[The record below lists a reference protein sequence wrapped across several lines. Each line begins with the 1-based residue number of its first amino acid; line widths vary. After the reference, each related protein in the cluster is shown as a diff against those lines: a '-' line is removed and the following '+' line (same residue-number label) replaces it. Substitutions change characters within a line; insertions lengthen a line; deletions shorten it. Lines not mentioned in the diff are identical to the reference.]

1 MTAYLRPTAPIAA
14 DVLLPADP
22 GLAMALAQ
30 RVTANPVMANH
41 NHGLWGYSGRT
52 DAGGEL
58 SVQST
63 GIGAP
68 SAAAV
73 LAELQ
78 ALGARRLIRIGR
90 CAALDRELGAGAVV
104 VAASALGADGTTAAL
119 GAQRAHPDRGLT
131 AALQRSTGAA
141 AAVAVVS
148 HDLGG
153 GAPAAL
159 REHWIAGGIAAIDL
173 ETAALFALGERL
185 GLALAAG
192 LVVSETAAGE
202 GDQAAV
208 DAALLALGD
217 AARDAL
223 AAPVEASPGRSG
235 AAARA
240 R

>member
-1 MTAYLRPTAPIAA
+1 LTAYLRPTAPIAA

-30 RVTANPVMANH
+30 RLTAKPLMANH

-52 DAGGEL
+52 EAGGEL
-58 SVQST
+58 TVQAT

-90 CAALDRELGAGAVV
+90 CAALDPGLGAGDVV

-131 AALQRSTGAA
+131 AALQRSAGAAA

-148 HDLGG
+148 FDLGG

-159 REHWIAGGIAAIDL
+159 RERWTAAGIAAIDL

-192 LVVSETAAGE
+192 LVVGETAAGD
-202 GDQAAV
+202 GDEAAV
-208 DAALLALGD
+208 DAALLALGE

-223 AAPVEASPGRSG
+223 AVPVSPGRAG